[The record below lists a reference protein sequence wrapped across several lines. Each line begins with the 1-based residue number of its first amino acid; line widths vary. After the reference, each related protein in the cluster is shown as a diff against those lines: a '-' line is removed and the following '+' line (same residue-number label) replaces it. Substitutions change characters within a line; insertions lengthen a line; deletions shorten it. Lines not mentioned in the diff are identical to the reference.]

1 MHTIIFTANETHS
14 ASQKDDAS
22 PSPAGQKN
30 SHKMLEKTKATLA

>member
-22 PSPAGQKN
+22 PPAGQKN
-30 SHKMLEKTKATLA
+30 SHELLEKTKAALA